1 MSAGKPEAL
10 ILEIGFIGTYDRFF
24 PATLSKVKSTFKPYA
39 KYNCRA
45 VPGIRNS
52 RVLED
57 LLAVFAG
64 TGLSNAVV
72 THSLMHAAKPYIS
85 AFGIC
90 IRINLINSC

>member
-52 RVLED
+52 RVLAD
-57 LLAVFAG
+57 FVG
-64 TGLSNAVV
+64 
-72 THSLMHAAKPYIS
+72 SLCRERSKQRRGYT
-85 AFGIC
+85 
-90 IRINLINSC
+90 